1 MTNTTIG
8 LGGLFDPA
16 ESLFNIK
23 PVDEDMDQALA
34 KCKIKQGP
42 YLVMPILASTSPR
55 GLIGK
60 ALDTALNPSSY
71 IATPVLALVKA
82 GLFVNR
88 TSQMQPLNTLVESNY
103 ADPYDIARK
112 AYGLHNYIKCE
123 NLDRKEVLEASGE
136 IVDETV
142 NAENNIAL
150 NDEENDVILKVVP
163 TERPAEA
170 NANVVKTDEK
180 KTVKN
185 LQLAIFCKE
194 KPLLMI

>member
-1 MTNTTIG
+1 
-8 LGGLFDPA
+8 
-16 ESLFNIK
+16 
-23 PVDEDMDQALA
+23 MDQALA
-34 KCKIKQGP
+34 KAKLNKALTLLCRFWLPQ
-42 YLVMPILASTSPR
+42 AES
-55 GLIGK
+55 LIGK

-180 KTVKN
+180 ENSEELAVSDILQGKTAVDDIILKSYDNKN
-185 LQLAIFCKE
+185 KS
-194 KPLLMI
+194 